1 MIVDNAIYVDGRR
14 TESCALE
21 ETYETSRERGGFAWI
36 SLYEPSREEF
46 DSVAGEL
53 GLHKLV
59 VEDALKPHSRPK
71 VERYGDSLFVVL
83 KAARYVEE
91 TETVKFGEIDAFVGR
106 DFIVTVRHG
115 ETSELK
121 EVRRQVEGNRDL
133 LRRGPTAIL
142 YAIMERVVDDYGP
155 VVDGLENDIDE
166 IETEVFGGNPNVS
179 RRIYE
184 LSREVIEFH
193 RATQPLAGALE
204 RLTGSN
210 THGVEDDEEV
220 KLYLRAVED
229 RVLRTTEQIESFR
242 ELLSNILGVNLT
254 TVSVRQNEQVQK
266 ISAWAAI
273 LIVPT
278 IITGIYGMNFVYM
291 PELGWLLGYP
301 FALLLMVT
309 PSALLYLGF
318 KRSGWL

>member
-1 MIVDNAIYVDGRR
+1 MRR
-14 TESCALE
+14 L
-21 ETYETSRERGGFAWI
+21 
-36 SLYEPSREEF
+36 
-46 DSVAGEL
+46 
-53 GLHKLV
+53 
-59 VEDALKPHSRPK
+59 
-71 VERYGDSLFVVL
+71 
-83 KAARYVEE
+83 
-91 TETVKFGEIDAFVGR
+91 
-106 DFIVTVRHG
+106 
-115 ETSELK
+115 
-121 EVRRQVEGNRDL
+121 VEGNRDL

-142 YAIMERVVDDYGP
+142 YAITARVVEGYGP

-193 RATQPLAGALE
+193 RATQPPAGALE

-273 LIVPT
+273 LIVPI

-309 PSALLYLGF
+309 TSALLYLGS